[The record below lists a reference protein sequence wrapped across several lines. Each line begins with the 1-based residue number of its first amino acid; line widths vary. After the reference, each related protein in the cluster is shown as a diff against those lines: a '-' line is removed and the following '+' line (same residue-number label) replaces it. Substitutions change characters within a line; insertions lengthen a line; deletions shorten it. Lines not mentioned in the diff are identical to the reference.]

1 MPAPPDAAADAR
13 GDEVDEITT
22 SDARASLL
30 SNSFWISLSE
40 ALKTI
45 ASVASALVAA
55 RVLSKADFGLMG
67 IVMLTASILNTLTQT
82 GFDQALIQRKD
93 DVTALL
99 DVAWTW
105 QLLRGVALGLLLVVL
120 APGVAAFY
128 DEPLLTALIAVS
140 ALRVVAQGGV
150 NIGVLFFKR
159 QLDFKKLFLINTLQ
173 AFVQAGVA
181 IPAIL
186 IWHNVWGLVAGT
198 IAEAVV
204 ALIIS
209 YIAHPYRPRLAWNPQ
224 LLREL
229 TGYGKWI
236 TGLTIMLFVIT
247 QGDDIFVSK
256 YLGAAALGAYQMAY
270 MLSNTPATKIAHVLS
285 QVSFPSYARLQDDP
299 PELRRAF
306 TGVMRATLLLS
317 GPLSV
322 LIAALIPDIVAHVL
336 SPKWAPIISLVQILV
351 ISAFI
356 RAFAALAGALFR
368 ACDRPDWDLKMNLPR
383 LVIIVGLI
391 WPACAW
397 RGLEGACWV
406 VTLAIASCLPMW
418 FYGVRALVGLR
429 VRDVLREN
437 ALALVSTGALAL
449 MMWAV
454 QPLRTGQWWAAIG
467 AALAGVAGW
476 LLLMRLLGALTPYD
490 LFAELRRVRTIRRD
504 LAAPAPA
511 SQGDA
516 GA

>member
-1 MPAPPDAAADAR
+1 MPAPSPDEATARADGAD
-13 GDEVDEITT
+13 GP

-45 ASVASALVAA
+45 ATVASALVAT

-67 IVMLTASILNTLTQT
+67 VVMLTASILNTLTQT

-93 DVTALL
+93 DVSGLL

-105 QLLRGVALGLLLVVL
+105 QLLRGLALGALLVAL

-128 DEPLLTALIAVS
+128 GEPALTALIAVS
-140 ALRVVAQGGV
+140 ALRIVALGGV

-159 QLDFKKLFLINTLQ
+159 QLDFKKLFVVNSLQ
-173 AFVQAGVA
+173 AFAQAGVA

-186 IWHNVWGLVAGT
+186 IWRDVWGLVAGAV
-198 IAEAVV
+198 AEAVV
-204 ALIIS
+204 ALVVS
-209 YIAHPYRPRLAWNPQ
+209 YIAHPYRPRLAWNPA

-256 YLGAAALGAYQMAY
+256 YLGTAALGAYQMAY
-270 MLSNTPATKIAHVLS
+270 LLSNTPATKIAHVLS

-306 TGVMRATLLLS
+306 VGVMRTTLLLS
-317 GPLSV
+317 GVLSV
-322 LIAALIPDIVAHVL
+322 LLGVLVPDIVAHIM
-336 SPKWAPIISLVQILV
+336 SPKWASIVGLVQILV

-368 ACDRPDWDLKMNLPR
+368 ACDRPEWDLRMNLPR
-383 LVIIVGLI
+383 FVIIVALI

-397 RGLEGACWV
+397 YGLEGACWV
-406 VTLAIASCLPMW
+406 VTAAIASCLPMW
-418 FYGVRALVGLR
+418 FRGVRELLGLR
-429 VRDVLREN
+429 VRDVLRES
-437 ALALVSTGALAL
+437 ALALLSTATLALAML
-449 MMWAV
+449 AA
-454 QPLRTGQWWAAIG
+454 QPLRTGAWWSALG

-476 LLLMRLLGALTPYD
+476 LLLMRILGAITPYD
-490 LFAELRRVRTIRRD
+490 LFAELQRARTLRRD
-504 LAAPAPA
+504 LAAPTA

-516 GA
+516 TP